1 MRRTL
6 ATLFVFLAFLVQTTA
21 KARTKLACIG
31 NSITYG
37 LTLADPARESYPS
50 QLQLMLGDRYEV
62 DNFGKSGATLLRK
75 GHRPYMQQ
83 EEYRRAMAFKPDIA
97 VIHLGVNDTDPRDWP
112 DYRDEFVADYL
123 ALIDSVR
130 ASNPRCR
137 ILIARLTPITW
148 QHPRFE
154 SGTRDWE
161 KEIQEAIATV
171 ARVARVQLID
181 FHSPL
186 YSYPFLQPDAI
197 HPNAGGARLLAETVY
212 SAVTG
217 NYGGLALPSI
227 YTDGMVLQRDRPL
240 DICGTANAGER
251 VTLTIAGKRYST
263 VCGDNGKWKVTVSP
277 LETGQAYTMTVESKS
292 GKIALRD
299 ILAGEVW
306 LCSGQSNMA
315 FALNA
320 CSTASSDIPLAD
332 NGNIRIFDM
341 QPRWQTNAVKWP
353 VEIMDSI
360 NRLQYFHPAAWAKCT
375 PETAAPM
382 SAVAYYFGKMLQD
395 SLKVPVGLICNA
407 VGGAPTEA
415 WIDRETTEECF
426 PAILRDWEKNDFV
439 QPWVRQRAALN
450 IELSQVKGQRHPY
463 NPCYLFESGILPLAQ
478 FPIKGVIWY
487 QGESN
492 AHNKDAHA
500 KLFKMLAD
508 SWRNY
513 WNDDTLPIYYVQL
526 SSLNRP
532 SWPWFRDSQRLLQD
546 AVPHVAMAVSSD
558 VGDSTDVHFRNK
570 RPVGMRLARFALN
583 KSYGR
588 TDITPCGPSIRKA
601 TVSGGY
607 VWLDFDESAG
617 MRSSDGKPLR
627 TFEVA
632 AEEGLYREVTAEVV
646 GSRLRLDCRGIENPR
661 FVRYAWQPF
670 TRANLVNEAGLP
682 ASTFRVEIANAR

>member
-1 MRRTL
+1 M
-6 ATLFVFLAFLVQTTA
+6 AFLVQTTA

-62 DNFGKSGATLLRK
+62 GNFGKSGATLLRK